1 MPRAREADWQICV
14 NLAGMV
20 REPDRAFPTG
30 LGQNAPEDRLGK
42 VPSALPSRVGA
53 RGARAAMNARQNF
66 HLNFYAGDPSTADA
80 TPVSTRPIGTLYDQ
94 RMAHRFMDED
104 SLMTDGLAFLEAKVG
119 KDHPY
124 VAELCAELGM
134 IHMEDENFKK
144 ASFLLERAWRIFR
157 EKLGKF
163 DAQTLLAQEGLS
175 MTLHMLGEH
184 ARADALFDAAMAGIE
199 DIYKK
204 HHQKK
209 AAEEAARREETRHAN
224 FLSRYERRNSPPSA
238 PVGAG
243 HAGKWGKVA
252 ATRTALRNLTNAKGA
267 GTKVDGRGGHAG
279 ADDGAEGPR
288 DDRRRAEPENGARDN
303 WRKAKLKTAAV
314 AALAPRTRT
323 SPTSVE
329 LARQEN
335 RAERTLRRVERTAGV
350 SGENAERRAPYERK
364 PLWAPVVR
372 GEGAREAAV
381 EPDVR
386 RRKKPVWKPG
396 GALNQAGKG
405 GHHDDKGSFAFGH
418 RAPFAYR
425 GD

>member
-1 MPRAREADWQICV
+1 
-14 NLAGMV
+14 
-20 REPDRAFPTG
+20 
-30 LGQNAPEDRLGK
+30 
-42 VPSALPSRVGA
+42 
-53 RGARAAMNARQNF
+53 MNARQNF

-204 HHQKK
+204 QGEKK
-209 AAEEAARREETRHAN
+209 AAEEAARRE
-224 FLSRYERRNSPPSA
+224 RRNTPTSCRGTS
-238 PVGAG
+238 
-243 HAGKWGKVA
+243 
-252 ATRTALRNLTNAKGA
+252 A
-267 GTKVDGRGGHAG
+267 GT
-279 ADDGAEGPR
+279 
-288 DDRRRAEPENGARDN
+288 RRP
-303 WRKAKLKTAAV
+303 
-314 AALAPRTRT
+314 PRTPESGGNWPR
-323 SPTSVE
+323 PG
-329 LARQEN
+329 
-335 RAERTLRRVERTAGV
+335 RRCVT
-350 SGENAERRAPYERK
+350 
-364 PLWAPVVR
+364 
-372 GEGAREAAV
+372 
-381 EPDVR
+381 
-386 RRKKPVWKPG
+386 
-396 GALNQAGKG
+396 
-405 GHHDDKGSFAFGH
+405 
-418 RAPFAYR
+418 
-425 GD
+425 

>member
-1 MPRAREADWQICV
+1 MR
-14 NLAGMV
+14 
-20 REPDRAFPTG
+20 
-30 LGQNAPEDRLGK
+30 K
-42 VPSALPSRVGA
+42 VPSTFPSRVGA

-104 SLMTDGLAFLEAKVG
+104 SLMTDGLAFLEVKVG

-204 HHQKK
+204 QGEKK
-209 AAEEAARREETRHAN
+209 AAEEAARREETKHAN
-224 FLSRYERRNSPPSA
+224 FLSRYERRNSPPSV
-238 PVGAG
+238 PVR
-243 HAGKWGKVA
+243 AGKWGKLA
-252 ATRTALRNLTNAKGA
+252 ATRTALRNLTNAPGAGKKGA
-267 GTKVDGRGGHAG
+267 GKRIDGKGAARG
-279 ADDGAEGPR
+279 DDGAEGPR
-288 DDRRRAEPENGARDN
+288 DNRRRAELENGARDD

-314 AALAPRTRT
+314 AAFAPRTRT

-335 RAERTLRRVERTAGV
+335 RAERTLRRIERTATAPMGKID
-350 SGENAERRAPYERK
+350 GENAERRAPYERK

-381 EPDVR
+381 EPDLR
-386 RRKKPVWKPG
+386 GRRKKPVWKPG
-396 GALNQAGKG
+396 GALNQAGKW

>member
-1 MPRAREADWQICV
+1 
-14 NLAGMV
+14 
-20 REPDRAFPTG
+20 
-30 LGQNAPEDRLGK
+30 
-42 VPSALPSRVGA
+42 
-53 RGARAAMNARQNF
+53 MNARQNF

-204 HHQKK
+204 QDQKK

-224 FLSRYERRNSPPSA
+224 FLSRYERRNSPPSV
-238 PVGAG
+238 PVR
-243 HAGKWGKVA
+243 AGKWGKLA
-252 ATRTALRNLTNAKGA
+252 ATRTALRNLTNAPGAVRKGA
-267 GTKVDGRGGHAG
+267 GEKVDGAG
-279 ADDGAEGPR
+279 AARGDDGAEGP
-288 DDRRRAEPENGARDN
+288 RDN

-335 RAERTLRRVERTAGV
+335 RAERTLRRVERTAAMGKID
-350 SGENAERRAPYERK
+350 GENAERRAPYERK

>member
-1 MPRAREADWQICV
+1 
-14 NLAGMV
+14 
-20 REPDRAFPTG
+20 
-30 LGQNAPEDRLGK
+30 
-42 VPSALPSRVGA
+42 
-53 RGARAAMNARQNF
+53 MNARQNF

-204 HHQKK
+204 QGEKK
-209 AAEEAARREETRHAN
+209 AAEEAARREETKHAN

-238 PVGAG
+238 
-243 HAGKWGKVA
+243 HTGKWGKLA
-252 ATRTALRNLTNAKGA
+252 ATRTALRNLTNAPGAGKKGA
-267 GTKVDGRGGHAG
+267 GKRIDGKGAARG
-279 ADDGAEGPR
+279 DDGAEGPR
-288 DDRRRAEPENGARDN
+288 DNRRRAELENGARDD

-314 AALAPRTRT
+314 AAFAPRTRT

-381 EPDVR
+381 EPDLR
-386 RRKKPVWKPG
+386 GRRKKPVWKPG